1 MAIVPRRKLSKSLR
15 KVKTHRSP
23 LEQPRRRI
31 FNDAIRTTTATNQL
45 EPSNFDVVLSRA
57 PQMTGNPVGGDS
69 VEVLATTTGT
79 SIIATP
85 MHKRNGNLM
94 YFALMKSNLKA
105 YVQHKESEKHQ
116 YFLAQS
122 IVETITS
129 QPGRF
134 LWRDPRTN
142 AIVEMKKVSAIKLT
156 LEGFEL
162 LCCGSARRNT
172 KQMKE

>member
-1 MAIVPRRKLSKSLR
+1 MAIVPRTKLSKSLQ

-23 LEQPRRRI
+23 LQQPRRRI
-31 FNDAIRTTTATNQL
+31 FNDAIKTTTATNKL
-45 EPSNFDVVLSRA
+45 EPSDFDVILSRA
-57 PQMTGNPVGGDS
+57 PEMTGNPAGGDR
-69 VEVLATTTGT
+69 VGILATTTGT
-79 SIIATP
+79 SIIRVP
-85 MHKRNGNLM
+85 MHKRKGNLM

-105 YVQHKESEKHQ
+105 YVQHKDSEKHQ
-116 YFLAQS
+116 FFLAQS

-142 AIVEMKKVSAIKLT
+142 SLAEMKNVSAIKLT

-162 LCCGSARRNT
+162 LHCGSTKRNSKQT
-172 KQMKE
+172 KE